1 MLRIMI
7 IINSFGV
14 LLLGPKSICH
24 ALIFHFIGPALAKL
38 EMFSD
43 KHGKIKIDIYFI
55 LLSPANALSA
65 SNSTVN
71 SLVSKEYP
79 ASQKSYRM

>member
-24 ALIFHFIGPALAKL
+24 ALIFHFIGPTLAKVQ
-38 EMFSD
+38 MFSD
-43 KHGKIKIDIYFI
+43 KQGKIKIDIYFI